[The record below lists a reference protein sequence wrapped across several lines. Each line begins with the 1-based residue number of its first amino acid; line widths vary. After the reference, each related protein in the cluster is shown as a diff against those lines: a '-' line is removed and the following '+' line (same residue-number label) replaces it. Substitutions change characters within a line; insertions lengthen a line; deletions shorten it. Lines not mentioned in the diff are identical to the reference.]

1 MIEVEVE
8 RYCQNCEEFEPRCYT
23 GVSYRYNKSGD
34 MERIVRTTIYCRHR
48 EKCQAIHESAAI
60 RAKEIIEEEE
70 AENDE

>member
-23 GVSYRYNKSGD
+23 SVSYRYNKDGD
-34 MERIVRTTIYCRHR
+34 PKREVRTSIYCRHR
-48 EKCQAIHESAAI
+48 EKCRAIHESAVL

-70 AENDE
+70 AENE

>member
-23 GVSYRYNKSGD
+23 GVSYSYNQSGD
-34 MERIVRTTIYCRHR
+34 MERKVRTTICCRHR
-48 EKCQAIHESAAI
+48 EKCRKIHESAVN

-70 AENDE
+70 TEK